1 MSDSNHLQEHFGKFR
16 DEIIGIDATYFT
28 PYGEKRLVYC
38 DWIASG
44 RLYRPLERRVADVIG
59 PFVAN
64 THTETSESG
73 SRMTWAYHHAHKLIK
88 EHVNAGPTDVIITA
102 GPGMTTVVNKL
113 QRILGLKGC
122 NSRKISKCQQDDDHP
137 VVFLTHME
145 HHSNQTSWYETLADV
160 VVLEP
165 DADMLVD
172 PSILRREL
180 EKYANRKY
188 KIGSF
193 TACSNVTGVT
203 TPYHELARAMHE
215 AGGVCFI
222 DFAASAPYHDINMH
236 PDDPLEKLDGIFF
249 SPHKFLGGPGS
260 SGVLIFDSSLY
271 KNEVPDQPGGGT
283 VDWTNPWGEY
293 KYVDDIEAR
302 EDGGTPGFLQAIRAA
317 LAIEIKN
324 SMGTAM
330 MREREEQLLKM
341 TFDGLRA
348 IPGVHILADNVTERL
363 GVVSF
368 YLENIHY
375 NLVVRLLSDRYGI
388 QVRGGCACAGTYG
401 HFLLE
406 VSQEQSRNITRKIS
420 QGDLSEKPG
429 WIRLSLHPT
438 MTDEELSLVIR
449 AVREISDKA
458 VSWGNDYI
466 YNPRASEYIH
476 RNDRGESKELV
487 RSWFNL

>member
-1 MSDSNHLQEHFGKFR
+1 MKTRQDTEEYFRKFR
-16 DEIIGIDATYFT
+16 DGIVGIDATYMT
-28 PYGEKRLVYC
+28 PYGEQKIVYC

-44 RLYRPLERRVADVIG
+44 RLYRPLETRMLEIVG

-73 SRMTWAYHHAHKLIK
+73 SRMTWAYHEAHKRIK
-88 EHVNAGPTDVIITA
+88 QHVNAGPSDVIITA
-102 GPGMTTVVNKL
+102 GPGMTTVINKL

-122 NSRKISKCQQDDDHP
+122 NSRDRNRCAKDDERP

-165 DADMLVD
+165 DQNLLVD
-172 PSILRREL
+172 PASLRKEL
-180 EKYANRKY
+180 EKYSDRKY

-203 TPYHELARAMHE
+203 TPYYALARIMHE
-215 AGGVCFI
+215 YGGVCFI

-236 PDDPLEKLDGIFF
+236 PSDPLEKLDAIFF

-271 KNEVPDQPGGGT
+271 KSEVPDQPGGGT

-317 LAIEIKN
+317 LAIEVKN
-324 SMGTAM
+324 RMGTDM
-330 MREREEQLLKM
+330 MKLREDQLLER
-341 TFDGLRA
+341 TFAGLRA
-348 IPGVHILADNVTERL
+348 IEGVHILADNATERL

-368 YLENIHY
+368 YLEHVHY
-375 NLVVRLLSDRYGI
+375 NLVVRLLSDKYGI

-406 VSQEQSRNITRKIS
+406 VSYEQSSNITRKINE
-420 QGDLSEKPG
+420 GDLSEKPG
-429 WIRLSLHPT
+429 WVRLSLHPT
-438 MTDEELSLVIR
+438 MTDAELDLVLR
-449 AVREISDKA
+449 AISEISENAGVWEK
-458 VSWGNDYI
+458 DYL
-466 YNPRASEYIH
+466 YNSRLNEFIH
-476 RNDRGESKELV
+476 KSDSGTSKEIV
-487 RSWFNL
+487 RSWFEI